1 MAFNVQKN
9 IRDNATELQDF
20 LKDLKDWEK
29 QMKEKDVSL
38 KNQSHSQEKLPPVRG
53 CTLSKPVDSVFSK
66 PTIEPSSNLGKE
78 SVKSRMEKVTNQSS
92 SGENRLPHAAGHTYD
107 YFKNKWDEFDVDVA
121 LKEVDEDAPSASKSK
136 VVTQREAA
144 SLGQVSSN
152 KKPFLPS
159 SRGSVGGQTVVRGQS
174 ATLDRVSQAWRTK
187 ESPPDAISEKELG
200 NEFFKE
206 KKYVQAIE
214 CYSRSIALQ
223 PTAVAYA
230 NRAMAFLKIGRFEEA
245 EVDCT
250 EAISLDDRYTKAY
263 SRRGTARRELKNYL
277 EAVEDHEFALRLEP
291 QNKELQTQY
300 SETKRLFEKEVN
312 LKPSEEKVPLMIKT
326 VMQGPV
332 NPPTVV
338 NTSSSSNISS
348 KPFQSSEAV
357 DANSSLQTVT
367 LVPTKVESKNG
378 RKQEIAA
385 SVQAAAA
392 RAAAAA
398 MTSVSRNMVAPKT
411 SYEFETMWK
420 GLAGDRLSQIMDPL
434 ALPKLFK
441 DSLGAPLLVDII
453 QTLGLLCS
461 ENLNLAIQI
470 LESLTRV
477 GRFNMTILF
486 LTPKDKAALKKLWD
500 EVFTTGQIPIENL
513 EQLESLRGKYRL

>member
-326 VMQGPV
+326 V
-332 NPPTVV
+332 
-338 NTSSSSNISS
+338 
-348 KPFQSSEAV
+348 
-357 DANSSLQTVT
+357 
-367 LVPTKVESKNG
+367 ESKNG

-420 GLAGDRLSQIMDPL
+420 GLAGDRLSQVRLLKIMDPL